1 MLHFVVGSEASLETI
16 ESGAAFL
23 FDVFKD
29 VDKVG
34 PTQTAKLRNIFGPF
48 PATAA
53 TKACNLVNRV
63 VAWLPEDSMLLLGN
77 EVREEGDGEATDQ
90 EFGKNI
96 KFSLPGSKEEE
107 EYSESETDDDEDRKA
122 ITDLKYSEPV
132 GQASAPQRSQ
142 QASQK
147 YVPIIMM

>member
-1 MLHFVVGSEASLETI
+1 MLFTSVGSEASLDTI

-63 VAWLPEDSMLLLGN
+63 VSWLPEDSSLLLGN
-77 EVREEGDGEATDQ
+77 EVREEGDGEASDQ
-90 EFGKNI
+90 EFGKSI
-96 KFSLPGSKEEE
+96 KFSLPGFKEEE
-107 EYSESETDDDEDRKA
+107 NFSESETDEDEDRRA
-122 ITDLKYSEPV
+122 IADLKYSEPV
-132 GQASAPQRSQ
+132 GQASAPQSSQ
-142 QASQK
+142 QASEK
-147 YVPIIMM
+147 